1 MSLSF
6 DPERNEIDALL
17 EIAGDLQGRR
27 VLEIGS
33 GNGRL
38 TWRFAAQA
46 GQVLGIDPKP
56 GQVDRALEE
65 IPSDLQGRV
74 TFLDGS
80 IEDYQHIHQ
89 GPPFDLALMSWSL

>member
-17 EIAGDLQGRR
+17 EIARDLQGRR

-38 TWRFAAQA
+38 TWRYAAQA

-56 GQVDRALEE
+56 EQVDRALEE
-65 IPSDLQGRV
+65 IPPDLQGRI
-74 TFLDGS
+74 TFLEGTL
-80 IEDYQHIHQ
+80 EHYQHIHQ
-89 GPPFDLALMSWSL
+89 GAPFDLALMSWSL